1 MLHYIIDGNNV
12 IGKIP
17 ELFALQKN
25 DKQRS
30 REQLVFLLQR
40 YFRDKKINLTLHFDG
55 YANSPLPLSKGKI
68 VYSENRTADSLIKE
82 NIERIKNRKNI
93 ILVTSDNELINFG
106 RACGCTIISS
116 KDFGAMLTKENPIDE
131 EKSRTEEINDV
142 EEWKRIFLKEI
153 KLWEI

>member
-17 ELFALQKN
+17 ELFRLQKR

-40 YFRDKKINLTLHFDG
+40 YFSNKKINLTLHFDG
-55 YANSPLPLSKGKI
+55 FQNAPLALSKGKI
-68 VYSENRTADSLIKE
+68 VYSESRSADSLIKE

-106 RACGCTIISS
+106 KACGCTIISS
-116 KDFGAMLTKENPIDE
+116 KDFGTMLTKKNAIDE

-142 EEWKRIFLKEI
+142 EEWKRIFLKR
-153 KLWEI
+153 

>member
-1 MLHYIIDGNNV
+1 MIHYIIDGNNV

-17 ELFALQKN
+17 ELFKLQRS

-40 YFRDKKINLTLHFDG
+40 YFQNKRINLTLHFDG

-68 VYSENRTADSLIKE
+68 VYSENKTADSLIKE

-106 RACGCTIISS
+106 RACGCTILSS
-116 KDFGAMLTKENPIDE
+116 KDFGMMITKGNSVDE
-131 EKSRTEEINDV
+131 EKSRTEAINDV
-142 EEWKRIFLKEI
+142 EEWKRIFLNK
-153 KLWEI
+153 

>member
-1 MLHYIIDGNNV
+1 MVHYIIDGNNV

-17 ELFALQKN
+17 ELFKLQKS

-30 REQLVFLLQR
+30 REQLVYLLQR
-40 YFRDKKINLTLHFDG
+40 YFRSKKINLTLHFDG
-55 YANSPLPLSKGKI
+55 FANSALPLSKGKI
-68 VYSENRTADSLIKE
+68 VYSENRPADSLIKE

-93 ILVTSDNELINFG
+93 ILVTSDNELRNFG

-116 KDFGAMLTKENPIDE
+116 KDFGAMLTKENAIDE

-142 EEWKRIFLKEI
+142 EEWKRIFLRKN
-153 KLWEI
+153 